1 MGFLVFFFGDIVF
14 EGVLR
19 CGGDG
24 LSGLI
29 FDPFGR

>member
-1 MGFLVFFFGDIVF
+1 MGFLFFFGDIVF

-24 LSGLI
+24 LSLG
-29 FDPFGR
+29 FDF